1 MTQMTDMDDKDGKGE
16 MAEQGMSSEP
26 TGFVER
32 RRGERRSYR
41 ARPKFPLVDSD
52 GNLVT
57 HNRRRIVDRRLA
69 RISPEELA
77 AKRHVQGIALRF
89 RGKRYEVNASRPR
102 LTLGR
107 THLCGLQVLEG
118 PVSREHA
125 IIRFDDG
132 KVYLEDR
139 STNGTYLRREG
150 ADKDEFLH
158 HAELQLTGRGK
169 ISLGHP
175 VDENPEHLIRFEVE

>member
-1 MTQMTDMDDKDGKGE
+1 
-16 MAEQGMSSEP
+16 MAEDEAEKDQNMNTESRN
-26 TGFVER
+26 FVER

-41 ARPKFPLVDSD
+41 TRPRFPLVDSD

-69 RISPEELA
+69 RLTPEEIQ
-77 AKRHVQGIALRF
+77 AKRSAHGIELRF
-89 RGKRYEVNASRPR
+89 RGKRYEVNITRPR

-139 STNGTYLRREG
+139 STNGTYIRLEG
-150 ADKDEFLH
+150 DEQDQFLHKDEVRLR
-158 HAELQLTGRGK
+158 GRGK

-175 VDENPEHLIRFEVE
+175 IDQNPEHLIRFEVD